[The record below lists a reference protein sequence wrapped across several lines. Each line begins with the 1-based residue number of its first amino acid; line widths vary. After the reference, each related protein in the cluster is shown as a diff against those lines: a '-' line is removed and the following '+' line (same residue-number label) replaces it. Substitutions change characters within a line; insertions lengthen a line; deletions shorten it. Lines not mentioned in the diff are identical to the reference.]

1 MQQYKLSLDRG
12 ILSQIMDKSFVQK
25 YFQNIKSTDCKHITL
40 DLNNISFVDSAC
52 ITFIVKLY
60 KYCKK
65 QNKQFS
71 LVNLGDDVKDIL
83 HKVNIDRV
91 IPIEVS

>member
-1 MQQYKLSLDRG
+1 MQQHKLLLDKG
-12 ILSQIMDKSFVQK
+12 ILSQVLDKSFLQK
-25 YFQNIKSTDCKHITL
+25 YLQSIKSTDCKHISL

-65 QNKQFS
+65 NDKYFS
-71 LVNLGDDVKDIL
+71 LENVDDYVKDIL